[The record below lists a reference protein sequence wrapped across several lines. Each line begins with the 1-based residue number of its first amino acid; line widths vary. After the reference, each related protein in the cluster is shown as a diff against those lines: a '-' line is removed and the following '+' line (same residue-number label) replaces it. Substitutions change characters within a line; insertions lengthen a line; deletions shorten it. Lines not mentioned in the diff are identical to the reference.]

1 MIKQTNKN
9 AQRLNR
15 HMRVRNKV
23 SGTKECPRLNVY
35 RSTNNIYAQVIDDV
49 KGVTLV
55 SASTVEKSILPLLEG
70 KTKSEK
76 AFIVGEEIAKKAKK
90 KGIKTVVFDRGG
102 YLYIGRVRN
111 LADGARKAGLEF

>member
-1 MIKQTNKN
+1 MIKQINKN
-9 AQRLNR
+9 AQRVNR
-15 HMRVRNKV
+15 HLRVRNKV
-23 SGTKECPRLNVY
+23 SGTAECPRLNVY
-35 RSTNNIYAQVIDDV
+35 RSTNNIYAQIIDDV

-55 SASTVEKSILPLLEG
+55 SASTLEKSILPLLEG

-90 KGIKTVVFDRGG
+90 KHIKKVVFDRGG
-102 YLYIGRVRN
+102 YLYIGRVKS